1 MTIIKRADL
10 GRPLTWDELD
20 ENFRQVD
27 ELTAAASVAVSSASV
42 SATAAVGSAVA
53 SANSAT
59 DAANSAAAASQS
71 AAQAAEYANNA
82 SDYAKNKFTFY
93 KTDSD
98 PDGTIAGLAATT
110 DGQSFWVAQGPD
122 ALSAAWQYQ
131 NNAGVAVLQAK
142 QPGTAAITGTIREFP
157 TLAAAQA
164 DADAGNILYGATAFY
179 RSPDDIAQ
187 AIEVINNA
195 GTLEPTGR
203 RMPSQQAVDNK
214 TITSG
219 DIFSTL
225 SPRGKGLNGG
235 SVITDASN
243 RTIGL
248 LVPAGSTGGSSYF
261 CSDIPAAALR
271 GRTVKITQI
280 YTATEGWLSTVNLN
294 TLRAQSRVGGT
305 VSTLAVTDY
314 SVSQSGTVV
323 TQTATVV
330 VPADADYVG
339 LAVQYASNAAIKSA
353 DMSIQL
359 AQTGYI
365 MQPVSGSVVTQ
376 NDGMLALRLAPLSAA
391 VIAAQTTANS
401 ALLTSGNVWG
411 DNVSAKGTG
420 AGLNGAATILDSSGN
435 VVGLSIPA
443 NAGNAQ
449 GSYVTSWM
457 SAEGL
462 SGYTLNIIATFTTS
476 AGWSTDPAPN
486 TLALQVRR
494 SSGQV
499 NIAVGSGV
507 TRTITQNGTTM
518 TIALQYVVD
527 PADID
532 IGVCYQV
539 AGGNAAKSYE
549 RSMQTQSISYT
560 VVPAAGETLNKTM
573 LSIFIDE
580 AIRQMQNGGE
590 TITVTVKPSGGDYTH
605 PKLALD
611 HITDAT
617 ALKRYVIAVY
627 PGTYT
632 GYAEWATKN
641 YVDIIGMGRKEEI
654 IVSYDSGD
662 DADQATVR
670 GTSLLWMASETL
682 LKNLTLKIK
691 NGRYCIHMESN
702 GAAPDVTMAIE
713 DCSVIHEGNASN
725 TYWWQPS
732 QYGVGAGLSAGNT
745 VRLRNSYFEG
755 RGGGFS
761 FHTPNNRVSYTKP
774 ITVDAEGCTF
784 KNTGTLP
791 NTGYPYD
798 GSFWIKPICIGAAD
812 TCRLVGNT
820 FINGGVYYSTGE
832 WLDTAD
838 TTTNRAQVQVWGYG
852 NAGFSFYSDVP
863 YTPNM
868 TGINS

>member
-1 MTIIKRADL
+1 MATTPTNKPIPSNDL
-10 GRPLTWDELD
+10 ND
-20 ENFRQVD
+20 FRFNCEKVD
-27 ELTAAASVAVSSASV
+27 EIVNSDSEKYTDRFGVERYTIDGVRKNLIPLSRQYMTLT
-42 SATAAVGSAVA
+42 
-53 SANSAT
+53 
-59 DAANSAAAASQS
+59 D
-71 AAQAAEYANNA
+71 
-82 SDYAKNKFTFY
+82 
-93 KTDSD
+93 
-98 PDGTIAGLAATT
+98 
-110 DGQSFWVAQGPD
+110 
-122 ALSAAWQYQ
+122 
-131 NNAGVAVLQAK
+131 
-142 QPGTAAITGTIREFP
+142 
-157 TLAAAQA
+157 AQA
-164 DADAGNILYGATAFY
+164 DIANIPVNSTTYVRSQDGSALADEYMN
-179 RSPDDIAQ
+179 
-187 AIEVINNA
+187 VA
-195 GTLEPTGR
+195 GTLTATGR
-203 RMPSQQAVDNK
+203 RIPSQQAVDMK
-214 TITSG
+214 AITSG
-219 DIFSTL
+219 DIFSSL
-225 SPRGKGLNGG
+225 SPRGSALAGG
-235 SVITDASN
+235 SVITDAAN
-243 RTIGL
+243 RIIGL
-248 LVPAGSTGGSSYF
+248 LVPAGSTGASSYF
-261 CSDIPAAALR
+261 CSDIPAAELR
-271 GRTVKITQI
+271 GRTIRITQI
-280 YTATEGWLSTVNLN
+280 YTATDNWLTTTNRGSLI
-294 TLRAQSRVGGT
+294 AQSRAGGS
-305 VSTLAVTDY
+305 VSTLSVTDY
-314 SVSQSGTVV
+314 SVTQVGNTITQVGTVI
-323 TQTATVV
+323 
-330 VPADADYVG
+330 VPANADYVG
-339 LAVQYASNAAIKSA
+339 LAFQYASNATAKSA

-391 VIAAQTTANS
+391 VIAAQATANS

-411 DNVSAKGTG
+411 DNVSARGTG
-420 AGLNGAATILDSSGN
+420 TAMNGAATILDSSGN

-443 NAGNAQ
+443 NAGTAQ

-499 NIAVGSGV
+499 NIAVGSGA
-507 TRTITQNGTTM
+507 TRTITQNGATM
-518 TIALQYVVD
+518 TIAIQYAVD

-539 AGGNAAKSYE
+539 AGGNSAKSYD
-549 RSMQTQSISYT
+549 RSMQTQSISYSVEPESGHT
-560 VVPAAGETLNKTM
+560 RNDAMLAVLIRAAIASGLGNK
-573 LSIFIDE
+573 
-580 AIRQMQNGGE
+580 QK
-590 TITVTVKPSGGDYTH
+590 ITVTVKPSGGDYAH

-617 ALKRYVIAVY
+617 ALKQYVIAVY

-632 GYAEWATKN
+632 GYAEWATKD
-641 YVDIIGMGRKEEI
+641 YVDIIGIGRKEEI
-654 IVSYDSGD
+654 TVSYDSGD
-662 DADQATVR
+662 SATEAVVR
-670 GTSLLWMASETL
+670 NTSLMWMASETL

-702 GAAPDVTMAIE
+702 GARPDITLAIE
-713 DCSVIHEGNASN
+713 DCSIIHEGNASN

-732 QYGVGAGLSAGNT
+732 QYGVGAGLSEGST

-761 FHTPNNRVSYTKP
+761 FHTPNNRVEYTKP

-784 KNTGTLP
+784 KNTGTLS
-791 NTGYPYD
+791 NTGFPYD
-798 GSFWIKPICIGAAD
+798 GSFWIKPITKGAAD

-820 FINGGVYYSTGE
+820 FIGGDVYYSTGE

-852 NAGFSFYSDVP
+852 NAGFVFYSDVP

>member
-1 MTIIKRADL
+1 MAELNPPLGTTTPEIFLDNVKRADEL
-10 GRPLTWDELD
+10 VNGPAGTVNDRAGEPLDTW
-20 ENFRQVD
+20 RQMM
-27 ELTAAASVAVSSASV
+27 
-42 SATAAVGSAVA
+42 
-53 SANSAT
+53 
-59 DAANSAAAASQS
+59 
-71 AAQAAEYANNA
+71 
-82 SDYAKNKFTFY
+82 AKN
-93 KTDSD
+93 DEVRQNLI
-98 PDGTIAGLAATT
+98 P
-110 DGQSFWVAQGPD
+110 
-122 ALSAAWQYQ
+122 LSKQYM
-131 NNAGVAVLQAK
+131 
-142 QPGTAAITGTIREFP
+142 

-164 DADAGNILYGATAFY
+164 DVANIPEGSTTYVRSADGGSLADEY
-179 RSPDDIAQ
+179 
-187 AIEVINNA
+187 INNA
-195 GTLEPTGR
+195 GTLTATGR
-203 RMPSQQAVDNK
+203 KMPSQYAVDMK
-214 TITSG
+214 AITSG
-219 DIFSTL
+219 NIFSSL
-225 SPRGKGLNGG
+225 SPRGAALNGG

-243 RTIGL
+243 RIIGL
-248 LVPAGSTGGSSYF
+248 FVPTGSTGASSYF
-261 CSDIPAAALR
+261 CSDIPATALR
-271 GRTVKITQI
+271 GRSVKITQV
-280 YTATEGWLSTVNLN
+280 YTVSDNWLVNASLN
-294 TLRAQSRVGGT
+294 EPRAQYKVG
-305 VSTLAVTDY
+305 STITPLVVTDY
-314 SVSQSGTVV
+314 SIIQNGNTAIQTGTVI
-323 TQTATVV
+323 
-330 VPADADYVG
+330 VPNNADNVG
-339 LAVQYASNAAIKSA
+339 LVIQYSSNAPAKSA
-353 DMSIQL
+353 DLSVQL
-359 AQTGYI
+359 AQVNYVL
-365 MQPVSGSVVTQ
+365 PAVSGSVETQ
-376 NDGMLALRLAPLSAA
+376 NDMMMSLRLAPVTAA
-391 VIAAQTTANS
+391 AAAAQATANS

-411 DNVSAKGTG
+411 VDTASKGSSQV
-420 AGLNGAATILDSSGN
+420 LNGAQKITDSAGAAI
-435 VVGLSIPA
+435 GLLIPA
-443 NAGNAQ
+443 NAGTGQ
-449 GSYVTSWM
+449 SSYLTSWM
-457 SAEGL
+457 SAAGL
-462 SGYTLNIIATFTTS
+462 SGYTLNIVATYETT
-476 AGWSTDPAPN
+476 ARWNVDPAPN
-486 TLALQVRR
+486 TLALQVLR
-494 SSGQV
+494 SSGTV
-499 NIAVGSGV
+499 NVSAGSGV
-507 TRTITQNGTTM
+507 TRTITQSGTTM
-518 TIALQYVVD
+518 TIALQYTVTPD
-527 PADID
+527 DIN
-532 IGVCYQV
+532 IGVCYQI
-539 AGGNAAKSYE
+539 AGGGATRNYE
-549 RSMQTQSISYT
+549 RSMKMQSISYT
-560 VVPAAGETLNKTM
+560 VVPAAGETLNKSM

-590 TITVTVKPSGGDYTH
+590 TVTVTVKPSGGDYTH

-670 GTSLLWMASETL
+670 GTSLFWMASETL

-691 NGRYCIHMESN
+691 NGRYCIHMEGN

-713 DCSVIHEGNASN
+713 DCSVIHEGNASD

-761 FHTPNNRVSYTKP
+761 YHTPNNRVAYTKP

-820 FINGGVYYSTGE
+820 FIGGGVYYSTGE

-852 NAGFSFYSDVP
+852 NTGFSFYSNED

>member
-1 MTIIKRADL
+1 MSQRYNTGNQRPSNSMKDINDNALAYDDYMNSGEDTYFDRLGAEKDTLTGTVKKIGTKADA
-10 GRPLTWDELD
+10 R
-20 ENFRQVD
+20 VD
-27 ELTAAASVAVSSASV
+27 ESVQ
-42 SATAAVGSAVA
+42 
-53 SANSAT
+53 NLI
-59 DAANSAAAASQS
+59 
-71 AAQAAEYANNA
+71 
-82 SDYAKNKFTFY
+82 
-93 KTDSD
+93 
-98 PDGTIAGLAATT
+98 P
-110 DGQSFWVAQGPD
+110 
-122 ALSAAWQYQ
+122 LSRQYM
-131 NNAGVAVLQAK
+131 
-142 QPGTAAITGTIREFP
+142 

-164 DADAGNILYGATAFY
+164 DIANIPDGSTTFV
-179 RSPDDIAQ
+179 RSPDSSTIAY
-187 AIEVINNA
+187 EVKNVS
-195 GTLEPTGR
+195 GVLTPTGK
-203 RMPSQQAVDNK
+203 SFSDKSAVDNK
-214 TITSG
+214 AITSG

-225 SPRGKGLNGG
+225 SPRGAGLNGG

-261 CSDIPAAALR
+261 CSDIPATALR
-271 GRTVKITQI
+271 GRTVKITQM

-294 TLRAQSRVGGT
+294 ALRAQSRAGST

-314 SVSQSGTVV
+314 SVSQNGTVV

-330 VPADADYVG
+330 VPADADYIG
-339 LAVQYASNAAIKSA
+339 LAFQYASNAAVKSA

-365 MQPVSGSVVTQ
+365 MQSVSGSVVTQ

-391 VIAAQTTANS
+391 VIAAQATANS

-420 AGLNGAATILDSSGN
+420 AAMNGAATILDSSGN

-443 NAGNAQ
+443 NAGTAQ

-539 AGGNAAKSYE
+539 AGGNSAKSYD

-670 GTSLLWMASETL
+670 GTSLFWMASETL

-691 NGRYCIHMESN
+691 NGRYCIHMEGN

-713 DCSVIHEGNASN
+713 DCSVIHEGNASD

-732 QYGVGAGLSAGNT
+732 QYGVGAGLSEGNT
-745 VRLRNSYFEG
+745 VRLRNSHFEG

-774 ITVDAEGCTF
+774 ITVDAEGCIF
-784 KNTGTLP
+784 KNTGTLS

-798 GSFWIKPICIGAAD
+798 GSFWIKPITIGAAD

-820 FINGGVYYSTGE
+820 FIGGDVYYSTGE

-852 NAGFSFYSDVP
+852 NAGFEFYSDVP

>member
-1 MTIIKRADL
+1 MAELNPPLGTTTPEIFLDNVKRADEL
-10 GRPLTWDELD
+10 VNGPAGTVNDRAGEPLDTW
-20 ENFRQVD
+20 RQMM
-27 ELTAAASVAVSSASV
+27 
-42 SATAAVGSAVA
+42 
-53 SANSAT
+53 
-59 DAANSAAAASQS
+59 
-71 AAQAAEYANNA
+71 
-82 SDYAKNKFTFY
+82 AKN
-93 KTDSD
+93 DEVRQNII
-98 PDGTIAGLAATT
+98 P
-110 DGQSFWVAQGPD
+110 
-122 ALSAAWQYQ
+122 LSKQYQ
-131 NNAGVAVLQAK
+131 
-142 QPGTAAITGTIREFP
+142 

-164 DADAGNILYGATAFY
+164 DIANIPVGSATYY
-179 RSPDDIAQ
+179 RSPDDSAL

-195 GTLEPTGR
+195 GTLVATGR
-203 RMPSQQAVDNK
+203 KMPSQQAVDN
-214 TITSG
+214 TAITSG

-225 SPRGKGLNGG
+225 SPRGAGLNGG
-235 SVITDASN
+235 SVITDGSN

-271 GRTVKITQI
+271 GRTVKITQM
-280 YTATEGWLSTVNLN
+280 YTATAGWLSTVNLN

-314 SVSQSGTVV
+314 SVSQNGTVV

-339 LAVQYASNAAIKSA
+339 LAVQYASNAAVKSA

-391 VIAAQTTANS
+391 VIAAQATANS

-411 DNVSAKGTG
+411 NNVSAKGTG

-443 NAGNAQ
+443 NAGTAQ

-462 SGYTLNIIATFTTS
+462 SGYTLNITATFTTS
-476 AGWSTDPAPN
+476 AGWNADPAPN

-539 AGGNAAKSYE
+539 AGGNAAKSYD
-549 RSMQTQSISYT
+549 RSMQTQSISYSVEPESGHT
-560 VVPAAGETLNKTM
+560 RNDAMLAVLIRAAIASGLGNK
-573 LSIFIDE
+573 
-580 AIRQMQNGGE
+580 QK
-590 TITVTVKPSGGDYTH
+590 ITVTVKPSGGDYAH

-627 PGTYT
+627 PGEYT

-641 YVDIIGMGRKEEI
+641 YVDIIGMGRKEEV

-662 DADQATVR
+662 FADETTVKN
-670 GTSLLWMASETL
+670 TSLMWMASETL

-691 NGRYCIHMESN
+691 NGRYCIHMEGN

-713 DCSVIHEGNASN
+713 DCSVIHEGNVSN

-732 QYGVGAGLSAGNT
+732 QYGVGAGLSEGNT

-761 FHTPNNRVSYTKP
+761 FHTPNNRIDYTNP

-784 KNTGTLP
+784 KNTGTLS
-791 NTGYPYD
+791 NTGFPYD
-798 GSFWIKPICIGAAD
+798 GSFWIKPITKGAAD

-820 FINGGVYYSTGE
+820 FIGGGVYYSTGE

-852 NAGFSFYSDVP
+852 NSGFSFYSDVP

-868 TGINS
+868 AG

>member
-1 MTIIKRADL
+1 MTPTWKGVLKKNEDEIEETRQNLI
-10 GRPLTWDELD
+10 PLS
-20 ENFRQVD
+20 RQ
-27 ELTAAASVAVSSASV
+27 
-42 SATAAVGSAVA
+42 
-53 SANSAT
+53 
-59 DAANSAAAASQS
+59 
-71 AAQAAEYANNA
+71 YM
-82 SDYAKNKFTFY
+82 
-93 KTDSD
+93 
-98 PDGTIAGLAATT
+98 
-110 DGQSFWVAQGPD
+110 
-122 ALSAAWQYQ
+122 
-131 NNAGVAVLQAK
+131 
-142 QPGTAAITGTIREFP
+142 
-157 TLAAAQA
+157 TLADAQA
-164 DADAGNILYGATAFY
+164 DIANIPAGSTTYY
-179 RSPDDIAQ
+179 RSPDDGAL
-187 AIEVINNA
+187 AIEVMNA
-195 GTLEPTGR
+195 SGTLTATGR
-203 RMPSQQAVDNK
+203 KMPSQQAVDN
-214 TITSG
+214 TAITSG

-225 SPRGKGLNGG
+225 SPRGAGLNGG

-271 GRTVKITQI
+271 GRTVKITQM
-280 YTATEGWLSTVNLN
+280 YTATEGWLSAVNLN
-294 TLRAQSRVGGT
+294 ALRAQSRVGGT

-314 SVSQSGTVV
+314 SISQNGTVV

-339 LAVQYASNAAIKSA
+339 LAVQYASNAAVKSA
-353 DMSIQL
+353 DLSIQL

-391 VIAAQTTANS
+391 VIAAQSTANS

-462 SGYTLNIIATFTTS
+462 SGYTLNITATFTTS

-486 TLALQVRR
+486 TLALQLRR

-499 NIAVGSGV
+499 NVAVGSGA

-518 TIALQYVVD
+518 TIAIQYAVD
-527 PADID
+527 PTDID

-539 AGGNAAKSYE
+539 AGGNSAKSYD

-580 AIRQMQNGGE
+580 AIRQLQSGGE
-590 TITVTVKPSGGDYTH
+590 TVTVTVKPSGGDYTH

-611 HITDAT
+611 NITDAT
-617 ALKRYVIAVY
+617 AMKRYVIAVY

-632 GYAEWATKN
+632 EYAEFHTKN
-641 YVDIIGMGRKEEI
+641 YVDIVGMGRKEEI
-654 IVSYDSGD
+654 IISYDSGD
-662 DADQATVR
+662 SADETTVKN
-670 GTSLLWMASETL
+670 TSLMWMASETL

-691 NGRYCIHMESN
+691 NGRYCIHMEGN

-732 QYGVGAGLSAGNT
+732 QYGVGAGLSEGNT

-784 KNTGTLP
+784 KNTGTLS

-798 GSFWIKPICIGAAD
+798 GSFWIKPITIGAAD

-820 FINGGVYYSTGE
+820 FIGGDVYYSTGE

-852 NAGFSFYSDVP
+852 NSGFSFYSDVP

>member
-1 MTIIKRADL
+1 MAELNPPLGTTTPEIFLDNVERADRL
-10 GRPLTWDELD
+10 VNGPEATVPDRGGEPLDSWRLMM
-20 ENFRQVD
+20 
-27 ELTAAASVAVSSASV
+27 
-42 SATAAVGSAVA
+42 
-53 SANSAT
+53 
-59 DAANSAAAASQS
+59 
-71 AAQAAEYANNA
+71 
-82 SDYAKNKFTFY
+82 AKN
-93 KTDSD
+93 DEVRQNLI
-98 PDGTIAGLAATT
+98 P
-110 DGQSFWVAQGPD
+110 
-122 ALSAAWQYQ
+122 LSKQY
-131 NNAGVAVLQAK
+131 L
-142 QPGTAAITGTIREFP
+142 

-164 DADAGNILYGATAFY
+164 DIANIPVGSTTYY
-179 RSPDDIAQ
+179 RSPDDSAL
-187 AIEVINNA
+187 ALEVMNVA
-195 GTLEPTGR
+195 GTLTATGR
-203 RMPSQQAVDNK
+203 RMPSQYAVANSS
-214 TITSG
+214 ITSG
-219 DIFSTL
+219 DIFSSL
-225 SPRGKGLNGG
+225 SPRGAALNGG

-243 RTIGL
+243 RIIGL

-280 YTATEGWLSTVNLN
+280 YTATKAWLSTVNLN
-294 TLRAQSRVGGT
+294 TLRAQSRAGST

-314 SVSQSGTVV
+314 SVSQNGTVV

-339 LAVQYASNAAIKSA
+339 LAFQYASNAAVKSA

-365 MQPVSGSVVTQ
+365 MLPVSGSVVTQ
-376 NDGMLALRLAPLSAA
+376 NDGMLDLRLAPISAA
-391 VIAAQTTANS
+391 VGAAQATANS
-401 ALLTSGNVWG
+401 ALLTSGDVWG

-420 AGLNGAATILDSSGN
+420 AALNGAATIQDSSGN
-435 VVGLSIPA
+435 VIGLSIPA
-443 NAGNAQ
+443 SAGTAQ

-462 SGYTLNIIATFTTS
+462 SGHTLNITATFTTS

-494 SSGQV
+494 STGQV
-499 NIAVGSGV
+499 NIAVGSGA

-518 TIALQYVVD
+518 TIAIQYTVD

-539 AGGNAAKSYE
+539 AGGNAAKAYS
-549 RSMQTQSISYT
+549 RSMQTQAISYT

-580 AIRQMQNGGE
+580 AIRQLQNGGE

-632 GYAEWATKN
+632 GYAEWATKD
-641 YVDIIGMGRKEEI
+641 YVDIIGMGRKQEI

-670 GTSLLWMASETL
+670 GTSLFWMASETL

-691 NGRYCIHMESN
+691 NGRYCIHMEGN

-713 DCSVIHEGNASN
+713 DCSVIHEGNASD

-745 VRLRNSYFEG
+745 VRLRNSYLEG

-774 ITVDAEGCTF
+774 IFVDIEGCVCV
-784 KNTGTLP
+784 NARTLS
-791 NTGYPYD
+791 NTGYPYEAAL
-798 GSFWIKPICIGAAD
+798 SIKPITKGAAD
-812 TCRLVGNT
+812 SCRLVGNT
-820 FINGGVYYSTGE
+820 FINGKVYYSTGE

-838 TTTNRAQVQVWGYG
+838 TTTNRAQVQMWGHG
-852 NAGFSFYSDVP
+852 NAGFEFYSDVP

-868 TGINS
+868 TGLNS

>member
-1 MTIIKRADL
+1 MAFNPEL
-10 GRPLTWDELD
+10 GSTSPAVLLDNATRLDELVNGPA
-20 ENFRQVD
+20 ETVD
-27 ELTAAASVAVSSASV
+27 DRA
-42 SATAAVGSAVA
+42 G
-53 SANSAT
+53 
-59 DAANSAAAASQS
+59 
-71 AAQAAEYANNA
+71 
-82 SDYAKNKFTFY
+82 
-93 KTDSD
+93 D
-98 PDGTIAGLAATT
+98 PLYSWRGIHQNLN
-110 DGQSFWVAQGPD
+110 P
-122 ALSAAWQYQ
+122 LSKQYM
-131 NNAGVAVLQAK
+131 
-142 QPGTAAITGTIREFP
+142 
-157 TLAAAQA
+157 TLAEAQA
-164 DADAGNILYGATAFY
+164 DIANIPEGSTTFV
-179 RSPDDIAQ
+179 RSTDSSTIAY
-187 AIEVINNA
+187 EVKNVS
-195 GTLEPTGR
+195 GVLTPTGK
-203 RMPSQQAVDNK
+203 SFSDKSAVDNK
-214 TITSG
+214 AITSG
-219 DIFSTL
+219 DIFSSL
-225 SPRGKGLNGG
+225 SPRGAALNGG
-235 SVITDASN
+235 AVITDASN
-243 RTIGL
+243 RTVGL

-280 YTATEGWLSTVNLN
+280 YTATEAWLSTVNLN
-294 TLRAQSRVGGT
+294 TLRAQSRAGSA
-305 VSTLAVTDY
+305 VSTLPVTDY
-314 SVSQSGTVV
+314 SVSQNGTVV

-339 LAVQYASNAAIKSA
+339 LAFQYASNAAVKST
-353 DMSIQL
+353 DMSVQL
-359 AQTGYI
+359 AQAGYI
-365 MQPVSGSVVTQ
+365 MQPVAGSVVTQ
-376 NDGMLALRLAPLSAA
+376 NDGMLALRLAPISAA
-391 VIAAQTTANS
+391 VAAAQATANS

-411 DNVSAKGTG
+411 KNVSAKGTG
-420 AGLNGAATILDSSGN
+420 AALNGAATIQDSSGN
-435 VVGLSIPA
+435 VIGLSIPA
-443 NAGNAQ
+443 NAGTAQ
-449 GSYVTSWM
+449 GSYVTSWL

-462 SGYTLNIIATFTTS
+462 SGHTLNITATFTTS

-494 SSGQV
+494 STGQV
-499 NIAVGSGV
+499 NIAVGSGA

-518 TIALQYVVD
+518 TIAIQYTVD

-539 AGGNAAKSYE
+539 AGGNAAKAYS
-549 RSMQTQSISYT
+549 RSMQTQAISYT

-580 AIRQMQNGGE
+580 AIRQLQNGGE
-590 TITVTVKPSGGDYTH
+590 TVTVTVKPSGGDYTH

-627 PGTYT
+627 PGEYT

-641 YVDIIGMGRKEEI
+641 YVDIIGMGRKQEI

-670 GTSLLWMASETL
+670 GTSLFWMASETL

-691 NGRYCIHMESN
+691 NGRYCIHMEGN

-713 DCSVIHEGNASN
+713 DCSVIHEGNASD

-732 QYGVGAGLSAGNT
+732 QYGVGAGLSEGNT
-745 VRLRNSYFEG
+745 VRFRNSYFEG

-774 ITVDAEGCTF
+774 IFVDIEGCVCV
-784 KNTGTLP
+784 NARTLS
-791 NTGYPYD
+791 NTGYPYEAAL
-798 GSFWIKPICIGAAD
+798 SIKPITKGAAD

-820 FINGGVYYSTGE
+820 FINGKVYYSTGE

-838 TTTNRAQVQVWGYG
+838 TTTNRAQVQVWGHG

-868 TGINS
+868 TGLNS